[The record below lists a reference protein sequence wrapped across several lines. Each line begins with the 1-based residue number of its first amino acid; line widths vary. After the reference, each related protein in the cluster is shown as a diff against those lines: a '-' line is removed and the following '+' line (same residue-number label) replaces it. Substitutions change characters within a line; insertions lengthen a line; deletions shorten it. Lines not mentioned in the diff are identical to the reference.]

1 MSSTGKWVNELC
13 VYMIEN
19 YIAIK
24 KNKLQ
29 IQLTTLIS
37 TSFCRIKIVPIKKY
51 YILFDF
57 TYITFLK

>member
-29 IQLTTLIS
+29 IHSKTWKKLKN
-37 TSFCRIKIVPIKKY
+37 IKLNERRKIRRVNNV
-51 YILFDF
+51 
-57 TYITFLK
+57 